1 MLDGLSDL
9 GSLLTSL
16 ESSGALP
23 FRHSDTTL
31 TPIRDGVRS
40 VIFTTDASEAKSHQV
55 VEFRTTLL
63 SAALTG
69 KVFSEPA
76 MRHLW
81 RVLPSLY
88 PESQKQR

>member
-40 VIFTTDASEAKSHQV
+40 AIFTTDVFRSEKSSGSGV
-55 VEFRTTLL
+55 
-63 SAALTG
+63 
-69 KVFSEPA
+69 
-76 MRHLW
+76 
-81 RVLPSLY
+81 
-88 PESQKQR
+88 